1 MFAVQQQLEADRVA
15 KEQQAW
21 SDRFVAC
28 LGGNV
33 LVGKRAGGARY
44 RCESMFSQAI
54 ASVSEGTFGEQELV
68 LGIVGAYHARV
79 DTGKHGG
86 KADGAISGVILIG
99 FFG

>member
-1 MFAVQQQLEADRVA
+1 M
-15 KEQQAW
+15 
-21 SDRFVAC
+21 
-28 LGGNV
+28 
-33 LVGKRAGGARY
+33 
-44 RCESMFSQAI
+44 
-54 ASVSEGTFGEQELV
+54 SEGTFGEQELV